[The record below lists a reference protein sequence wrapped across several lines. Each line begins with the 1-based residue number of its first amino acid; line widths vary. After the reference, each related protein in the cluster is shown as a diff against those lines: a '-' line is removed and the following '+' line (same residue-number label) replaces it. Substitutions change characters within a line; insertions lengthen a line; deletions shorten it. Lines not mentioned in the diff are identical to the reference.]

1 MKPSATAS
9 ASALA
14 TALLTLVS
22 ILFPPTGHTAP
33 IVPGAVVEPYAT
45 AAWPAWMSLDEASGV
60 LYTGVETGP
69 PARIWRIASGG
80 APVAG
85 YGAVPILDPDAV
97 LHDGA
102 GWMSGG
108 AGAVLVGGR
117 GSGGPELW
125 AILPDAAETVVSVFG
140 PPSDW
145 TNLSDMEFDT
155 GGRLLFGEENGQSGR
170 VFVSSAPGDL
180 PAELFQVSGRV
191 AGLEVDAEDRIY
203 TSTFDGR
210 VRVHA
215 ADGSVLHDPL
225 LSGLGNRI
233 LPIGIGQGGAW
244 GTDLYTVNQHTGQL
258 IRADLSGQITVVGTG
273 FDGILGDF
281 EFGPDHALYVS
292 DLALGLVWRIAF
304 DGTAGI
310 PAAEASASQV
320 GLRILHEN
328 PVRPPARVGYAIP
341 ASGEVRLRVYDIHG
355 RWVRTLDHRQAVA
368 GTHTAAWDGRDAA
381 GRQAPAGTYF
391 YRLDA
396 HLGANLDTRTSKVL
410 LLR

>member
-1 MKPSATAS
+1 
-9 ASALA
+9 
-14 TALLTLVS
+14 
-22 ILFPPTGHTAP
+22 
-33 IVPGAVVEPYAT
+33 
-45 AAWPAWMSLDEASGV
+45 
-60 LYTGVETGP
+60 
-69 PARIWRIASGG
+69 
-80 APVAG
+80 
-85 YGAVPILDPDAV
+85 
-97 LHDGA
+97 
-102 GWMSGG
+102 MSG
-108 AGAVLVGGR
+108 
-117 GSGGPELW
+117 
-125 AILPDAAETVVSVFG
+125 F
-140 PPSDW
+140 

-155 GGRLLFGEENGQSGR
+155 GGRLLFGEENGQNGR
-170 VFVSSAPGDL
+170 VFATSSSNDAPT
-180 PAELFQVSGRV
+180 ELFAVTGRL
-191 AGLEVDAEDRIY
+191 AGLEMDAEDRIY

-244 GTDLYTVNQHTGQL
+244 GTDLYTVNQHTGEL
-258 IRADLSGQITVVGTG
+258 IRADLSGQFTVVGTG

-281 EFGPDHALYVS
+281 EFGPDQALYVS

-304 DGTAGI
+304 DGAAGI
-310 PAAEASASQV
+310 PAEDGSASQV
-320 GLRILHEN
+320 GLRIMHEN

-355 RWVRTLDHRQAVA
+355 RWVRTLDHRQAAA
-368 GTHTAAWDGRDAA
+368 GTHAAAWDGRDAA

-396 HLGANLDTRTSKVL
+396 HLGDANLDTRTSKVL